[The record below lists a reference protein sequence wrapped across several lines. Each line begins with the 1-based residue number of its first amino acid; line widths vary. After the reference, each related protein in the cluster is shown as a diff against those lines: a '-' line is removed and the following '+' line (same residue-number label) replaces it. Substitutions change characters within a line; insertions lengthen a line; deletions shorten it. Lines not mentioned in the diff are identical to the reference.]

1 MAEVLEAMET
11 SDLATGRSYLV
22 VVRLVYR
29 GIRSR
34 PFSIP
39 AKDMGDLI
47 NKLKIEVSKLKFM
60 ELVMGLPEVRR
71 LIT

>member
-1 MAEVLEAMET
+1 MAEVLEAIEAP
-11 SDLATGRSYLV
+11 DVPTGKSYLV
-22 VVRLVYR
+22 VVRLAYK
-29 GIRSR
+29 GIKSR

-39 AKDMGDLI
+39 AKDMRDLI